1 MNHHEAS
8 FFNKVR
14 REYLKKEQS
23 NTESFNESSHEASDS
38 IALSILHKLHADT
51 LKHLCASQHI
61 QLLPDRVTNT
71 CKLAQKPIAYILTL
85 L

>member
-23 NTESFNESSHEASDS
+23 NTESFNESHEASDS
-38 IALSILHKLHADT
+38 ITLSILHKLHADT
-51 LKHLCASQHI
+51 LKHLCASQQI

-71 CKLAQKPIAYILTL
+71 CKLAQKPITYILTL